1 MLAPFTYMKHVLKKS
16 IVFYTLLYIFLYCS
30 IETSQAMTDVKEVW
44 IAIHK
49 KSQTEN
55 QILCVRVWQ
64 VPMKRVTIN
73 AIAQNDP
80 A

>member
-16 IVFYTLLYIFLYCS
+16 IVFYTLLYIFLYSS
-30 IETSQAMTDVKEVW
+30 IETSQTMTDVKEVW

-73 AIAQNDP
+73 TIAQNDP

>member
-1 MLAPFTYMKHVLKKS
+1 
-16 IVFYTLLYIFLYCS
+16 
-30 IETSQAMTDVKEVW
+30 MTDVKEVW

>member
-49 KSQTEN
+49 KSRTEN